1 MPVSTDRIGHG
12 FVDPELLRRA
22 LTHRSAGSKNNERLE
37 FLGDS
42 LVNLIVAEALFQRR
56 SRADEGELT
65 RARAALVR
73 EAALAGIARELQ
85 LGDRLE
91 LGPGELKS
99 GGFRRDSIL
108 ADALEA
114 VVGAI
119 YLDAGFERCR
129 EVVLP
134 WFEPLIAALP
144 AGNTAKDAKTRL
156 QEWLQARQQS
166 LPEYRLLSA
175 DGEDHDKTFNVLCV
189 MGEAGVETLGAGP
202 SRRQAEQAAAQAALD
217 LLETTP

>member
-1 MPVSTDRIGHG
+1 VSTDRLGHR
-12 FVDPELLRRA
+12 FDDPDLLRRA

-42 LVNLIVAEALFQRR
+42 LVNLIVADALFVRWPR
-56 SRADEGELT
+56 CDEGELT

-73 EAALAGIARELQ
+73 EASLAEIARTLQ

-119 YLDAGFERCR
+119 YLDAGFEACR
-129 EVVLP
+129 DVVLP
-134 WFEPLIAALP
+134 WFEPMIAALP
-144 AGNTAKDAKTRL
+144 AGKTAKDAKTRL
-156 QEWLQARQQS
+156 QEWVQARQQA
-166 LPEYRLLSA
+166 LPEYRLVSA
-175 DGEDHDKTFNVLCV
+175 DGEDHDKTFNVVCV
-189 MGEAGVETLGAGP
+189 MEEAGVETPGTGP

-217 LLETTP
+217 LIETTP

>member
-1 MPVSTDRIGHG
+1 VAGTTDRLGHR
-12 FVDPELLRRA
+12 FDDPELLRRA
-22 LTHRSAGSKNNERLE
+22 LTHRSAGSRNNERLE

-42 LVNLIVAEALFQRR
+42 LVNLIVAEALFQRWP
-56 SRADEGELT
+56 RADEGELT

-73 EAALAGIARELQ
+73 EPALAEIARTLQ
-85 LGDRLE
+85 LGDLLE

-114 VVGAI
+114 VTGAI
-119 YLDAGFERCR
+119 YLDAGFEACR
-129 EVVLP
+129 DVVLP
-134 WFEPLIAALP
+134 WFEPSIAALTP
-144 AGNTAKDAKTRL
+144 GKTAKDAKTRL

-166 LPEYRLLSA
+166 LPEYRLVSA
-175 DGEDHDKTFNVLCV
+175 QGEDHDKTFNVLCV
-189 MGEAGVETLGAGP
+189 MEAAGVETPGSGP

-217 LLETTP
+217 LLESAP